1 MNQWNGSFPDLLDMF
16 FDMLCQKNTRLRRFR
31 TGGQGH
37 APILF
42 FIVFASLICHAAGC
56 LACGLTGSLAFA
68 AAAGHSALCEV
79 TRLNR
84 FDVFHGNSLLSRMD
98 NCVLHTQ
105 SLYLPFALPSMPGRE
120 IFAGKSKRS
129 GRPGA
134 FGGIR
139 QTLRKCFLGGNAR
152 GDGLPAETSKKGLD
166 RKLCYSYNT
175 VKGTVLFA

>member
-1 MNQWNGSFPDLLDMF
+1 MF

-42 FIVFASLICHAAGC
+42 FIAFASLICHAAGC

-134 FGGIR
+134 FEEFGR
-139 QTLRKCFLGGNAR
+139 AWENVFLGEMRAGMGCLRRRQKRA
-152 GDGLPAETSKKGLD
+152 
-166 RKLCYSYNT
+166 
-175 VKGTVLFA
+175 

>member
-1 MNQWNGSFPDLLDMF
+1 MVPFLICLICF

-105 SLYLPFALPSMPGRE
+105 PLYLPFALPSMPGRE
-120 IFAGKSKRS
+120 IFAGKKS
-129 GRPGA
+129 
-134 FGGIR
+134 
-139 QTLRKCFLGGNAR
+139 Q
-152 GDGLPAETSKKGLD
+152 KGLTGNCVTHII
-166 RKLCYSYNT
+166 RLRELYYSHST
-175 VKGTVLFA
+175 VCDEVLQYLFM

>member
-1 MNQWNGSFPDLLDMF
+1 
-16 FDMLCQKNTRLRRFR
+16 MLCQKNTRLRRFR

-129 GRPGA
+129 GRLGLLGK
-134 FGGIR
+134 FGR
-139 QTLRKCFLGGNAR
+139 PWEHVFLGEIR
-152 GDGLPAETSKKGLD
+152 AETSCLRRRRKKDLTGNCVTRIIRL
-166 RKLCYSYNT
+166 RELYYTYST
-175 VKGTVLFA
+175 VCDEVLQYLFM